1 MTPNL
6 NLRLHELEAALQRH
20 AFLELSVDD
29 ALKLRK
35 AFLKFKDR
43 LVAAILSREEPSFGH
58 SLVAEAVD
66 KITTYNIESKDPSR
80 KAIQGT
86 SQVADKK
93 AQVLLAEHDTK
104 VAAFFIKHLHAA
116 GYDVLWSSHARM
128 AKTLIHNGNPDAI
141 ICGVYSSRSFGKE
154 VLTFVRK
161 RSAPYIP
168 VLLVGGAEHCD
179 ALRDTIH
186 LGADDYLAQH
196 ITAAEI
202 IGKVKQL
209 LKQ

>member
-6 NLRLHELEAALQRH
+6 NLRLHELEAALHRH
-20 AFLELSVDD
+20 AFLELSVED

-43 LVAAILSREEPSFGH
+43 LVAAILSREEPPFGH

-66 KITTYNIESKDPSR
+66 KITTYNIESQGPSR

-86 SQVADKK
+86 SPVADKK

-104 VAAFFIKHLHAA
+104 VAAFFIKHLHKA
-116 GYDVLWSSHARM
+116 GYDVLWSSHASM
-128 AKTLIHNGNPDAI
+128 AKTLILKGNPDAI

-161 RSAPYIP
+161 RSTSYIP
-168 VLLVGGAEHCD
+168 VLLVGGADHCD
-179 ALRDTIH
+179 ALRDAIH
-186 LGADDYLAQH
+186 LGADDYMAQH